1 MSTAAPPPLSRLPSP
16 FLCCRPL
23 RISPSAPKPSG
34 IRRPPSS
41 YPRIRAELDQN
52 TVFYSSR
59 TLRLLFTRPSCNVV
73 AISVGVVS
81 VAVGI
86 GIPIFYETQIDN
98 AILPGNGDGDGRAG
112 RRRKGGL
119 QLHQLRRRRI
129 SHLHNLPRLWDTTSI
144 SRPQVTI
151 PPSQAGTPE
160 DYSFGTETL
169 MPSNHFMHREFKDDD

>member
-1 MSTAAPPPLSRLPSP
+1 MGSGFEGERGPKSFQRAEKLHHDQQSAGAEMSTAAPPPLSRLPSP

-52 TVFYSSR
+52 TV
-59 TLRLLFTRPSCNVV
+59 V

-98 AILPGNGDGDGRAG
+98 AILPGNGDGDSRAG

-119 QLHQLRRRRI
+119 QLYQLRRRRI

-151 PPSQAGTPE
+151 PSSPSRNP
-160 DYSFGTETL
+160 
-169 MPSNHFMHREFKDDD
+169 